1 MQNVIQSNKYI
12 LILFTFLSL
21 LNLKAQ
27 NTCLEKVELA
37 TKKFNAGD
45 FVTSLNSLIEIE
57 KSDDCNLSMSERE
70 NILTLIVRNL
80 IELDWI
86 EEIDLWDKKLY
97 ENNPYFKPKEDILE
111 EDFMLYLSN
120 HYAKP
125 KLDISV
131 NFGTRFNYIERLKTY
146 SIYEMLD
153 YSGSVYTTDPQ
164 PSFGASFGYFLNEN
178 HKISFNTGFHRMSNT
193 RYITGL
199 IRNYDEISNDLT
211 LTSQNSSLVNSY
223 YNLNDVQGQFINYE
237 IAYTKF
243 DEELKSASVGLD
255 YKFILNFNDKFSLS
269 PQIGYQMNFIYD
281 VEHSIFINYFD
292 IASNEYLLP
301 NESSVGSSAFSSTFN
316 SSTLDE
322 IDRLYTRNN
331 VLSFLNIGLE
341 FLYKFKKFTFFVNS
355 SFQYGF
361 KNFVNQNYSI
371 YSIETTLKYKYYY
384 VDEDYILHFLTT
396 SAGLKYNL
404 KYKVK

>member
-1 MQNVIQSNKYI
+1 MQNVVLIRKHI
-12 LILFTFLSL
+12 LTLIALVTL
-21 LNLKAQ
+21 LNVSTQ
-27 NTCLEKVELA
+27 NSCLEKVELA
-37 TKKFNAGD
+37 AKEFNTGN
-45 FVTSLNSLIEIE
+45 FVKSLNSLTEIE
-57 KSDDCNLSMSERE
+57 KSDDCKLSVSERE
-70 NILTLIVRNL
+70 NVLTLIVRNL

-131 NFGTRFNYIERLKTY
+131 NFGARFNYIERLKTY

-153 YSGSVYTTDPQ
+153 YNGSVYTTDPQ
-164 PSFGASFGYFLNEN
+164 PSFGASFGYFFNEN

-199 IRNYDEISNDLT
+199 LRDYDEISNDLI
-211 LTSQNSSLVNSY
+211 LTSQNSSVVNSY
-223 YNLNDVQGQFINYE
+223 YNLNEVQGQFINYE

-243 DEELKSASVGLD
+243 DEEIKSASVGLD

-281 VEHSIFINYFD
+281 VEHSIFVNYFD
-292 IASNEYLLP
+292 MATNEYLLP
-301 NESSVGSSAFSSTFN
+301 SESSALNAVNSTLN

-322 IDRLYTRNN
+322 IDRFYTRNN
-331 VLSFLNIGLE
+331 FLSFLDFGLE
-341 FLYKFKKFTFFVNS
+341 FLYKFKRFTFFVNS

-361 KNFVNQNYSI
+361 KNFVKQRYGGPR
-371 YSIETTLKYKYYY
+371 SIEASLRYKYYY

-396 SAGLKYNL
+396 SVGLKYNL